1 MSNTIQFKRGAGVG
15 GTLLAGEPAFDVT
28 DGKLYVGDGTS
39 NIRIGGTITTAPILS
54 FTTPV
59 NEGSTGNVITISNYD
74 ADATYTLNT
83 DVGTVNYTSGSTA
96 TFTAKEVTDGN
107 DDIGVIT
114 CSATKAG
121 ELRSEVASYG
131 MTVTYVPVVA
141 DTAYQ
146 VVDFTGQASLN
157 DGFDLI

>member
-1 MSNTIQFKRGAGVG
+1 M
-15 GTLLAGEPAFDVT
+15 GTVNVTQENLDSLIEAINNREKTSSLDAKLDAIITVT
-28 DGKLYVGDGTS
+28 DSPVLAVPS
-39 NIRIGGTITTAPILS
+39 S
-54 FTTPV
+54 V
-59 NEGSTGNVITISNYD
+59 NEGSTGNIINITNYD
-74 ADATYTLNT
+74 SLATYTFGT
-83 DVGTVNYTSGSTA
+83 DVGTINYISGSTA
-96 TFTAKEVTDGN
+96 TFTAKGVTDGN

-121 ELRSEVASYG
+121 ELRSELASYSI
-131 MTVTYVPVVA
+131 TVVYVPMEA